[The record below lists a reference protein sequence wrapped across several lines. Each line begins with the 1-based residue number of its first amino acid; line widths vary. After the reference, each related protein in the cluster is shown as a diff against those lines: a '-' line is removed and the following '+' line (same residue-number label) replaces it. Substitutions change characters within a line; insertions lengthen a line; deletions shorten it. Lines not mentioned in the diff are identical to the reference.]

1 MSNIYGRTQ
10 VHDSAS
16 NPAAAGALRKM
27 KKLYWGGGKIDLFS
41 VVADPGN
48 VRRAIVSLRMTLR

>member
-1 MSNIYGRTQ
+1 MSNIYGKAQ

-16 NPAAAGALRKM
+16 NPAAGGALRKM
-27 KKLYWGGGKIDLFS
+27 KKLYWGGKIDLFS

-48 VRRAIVSLRMTLR
+48 ARRAIVSLRMTPR